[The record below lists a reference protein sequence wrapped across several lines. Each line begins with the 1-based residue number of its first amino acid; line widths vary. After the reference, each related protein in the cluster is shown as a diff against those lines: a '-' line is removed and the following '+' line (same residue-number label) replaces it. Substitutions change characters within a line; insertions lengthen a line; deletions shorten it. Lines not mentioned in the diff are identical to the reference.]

1 MNGAQDWR
9 RHAGVDHRGV
19 FSTYTL
25 LTIVVNGSEDNGLH
39 QAFYLNVSEC
49 VYCARSSAASIQ
61 MARNVA
67 GSSGA
72 TATVCNL
79 FINYSA
85 LMQELFVLSCVIR
98 RVLQLRLVSSTS
110 TVHTVSAMT
119 GCRPS
124 LTSAGLHPFSF
135 PLHTIYSLREAKWC
149 IQRHPLGV
157 GQQRVSTNCIF
168 LLLFFLSTADLEITR
183 FKIRRQLLSPVCMR
197 TDRSSREIAGTIER
211 ALFCVWLTFLCFIFF
226 QVCVLLLDIIPAL
239 K

>member
-1 MNGAQDWR
+1 M
-9 RHAGVDHRGV
+9 

-25 LTIVVNGSEDNGLH
+25 LTTVVNGSENNGLH
-39 QAFYLNVSEC
+39 QAFCLNVSER
-49 VYCARSSAASIQ
+49 VYCTHSSAASIQ

-72 TATVCNL
+72 AATMCNL
-79 FINYSA
+79 FINYSV
-85 LMQELFVLSCVIR
+85 LMQDLLASSCVAR
-98 RVLQLRLVSSTS
+98 RVLQLRLVSSIS
-110 TVHTVSAMT
+110 TLQTVSATT
-119 GCRPS
+119 GHRPS

-197 TDRSSREIAGTIER
+197 TDRSSCEIAGTIEK
-211 ALFCVWLTFLCFIFF
+211 ALLACGSLFWVLFFSKCVYCSLILF
-226 QVCVLLLDIIPAL
+226 QR
-239 K
+239 